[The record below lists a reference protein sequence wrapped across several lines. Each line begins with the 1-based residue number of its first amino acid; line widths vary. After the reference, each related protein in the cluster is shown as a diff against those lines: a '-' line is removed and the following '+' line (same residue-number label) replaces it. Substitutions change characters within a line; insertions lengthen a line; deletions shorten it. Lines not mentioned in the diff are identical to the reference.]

1 MAPGGTVYLK
11 LEKLRGLTEKSPSV
25 IVSVCDMV
33 MNSRSSWAAVLLLRT
48 TQAIAGS
55 ISTAIQ
61 IAVFGL
67 ERLRTSLNR
76 HGCRCR
82 GGCAVSG
89 YGKPSPRTR
98 CCYRLPTP

>member
-67 ERLRTSLNR
+67 ERLRTSNRLGCSQQQDRKSTRLNSS
-76 HGCRCR
+76 HLGISY
-82 GGCAVSG
+82 AVF
-89 YGKPSPRTR
+89 
-98 CCYRLPTP
+98 CL